1 MKKIQK
7 KAKQEHTKGA
17 SDSQDSQESD
27 NSNLAKIKDE
37 AHSDSES
44 LLDSPYSA
52 CGRTGGIGAG
62 GGGSGASCADSAV
75 KMRPIK
81 DENENTSF
89 NCMETNKGALLTMIK
104 SGKSRALAPLSHSA
118 TALCYYVVCTYA
130 QVQSAKD
137 AKAAEHKIN
146 VEKIKNFSQQLCLII
161 LFKFIKFEEKLVADR
176 VWRVDIQ
183 KKEANIITDKLNL
196 RI

>member
-7 KAKQEHTKGA
+7 KAKQEHSKGA

-27 NSNLAKIKDE
+27 SSNLAKIKDE

-44 LLDSPYSA
+44 LLESPFSA
-52 CGRTGGIGAG
+52 CGSGGCVVAG
-62 GGGSGASCADSAV
+62 GGGGGGVASCADSAI
-75 KMRPIK
+75 KMRSIK

-104 SGKSRALAPLSHSA
+104 RGKRLAFVPLRRSA
-118 TALCYYVVCTYA
+118 TALLYYVVCTYA
-130 QVQSAKD
+130 QEQNAKD

-146 VEKIKNFSQQLCLII
+146 VKKKN
-161 LFKFIKFEEKLVADR
+161 
-176 VWRVDIQ
+176 
-183 KKEANIITDKLNL
+183 
-196 RI
+196 